1 MERYIYENIE
11 KHIGKGTTHALENLS
26 ALCLLEAGAMVRD
39 EMESIFSMEVIEYK
53 TNRAQLVTLHHQ
65 RQNKSPL

>member
-1 MERYIYENIE
+1 
-11 KHIGKGTTHALENLS
+11 
-26 ALCLLEAGAMVRD
+26 MVRD

>member
-11 KHIGKGTTHALENLS
+11 KHIGKETTHALENLS
-26 ALCLLEAGAMVRD
+26 DLCLLEAGAMVRD